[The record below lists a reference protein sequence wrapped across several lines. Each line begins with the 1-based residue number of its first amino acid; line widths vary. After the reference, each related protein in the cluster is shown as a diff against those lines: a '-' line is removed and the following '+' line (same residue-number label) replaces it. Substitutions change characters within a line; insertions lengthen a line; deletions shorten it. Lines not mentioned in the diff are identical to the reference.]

1 MQKQYKEENM
11 EITNGYYSGTMP
23 VQTYKEFKG
32 LVDREF
38 EIESE
43 SFVRLGYYL
52 RCAENSNIL
61 YESGYKSIFEFGE
74 KEYGLKKDVVSRYV
88 NINKRFSEGGFSS
101 VLKKEF
107 QGYGRSKLAEML
119 TLPDNL
125 IELMTPDMTRDEI
138 IEVKKEYAEEQE
150 TSDIELAIEAAEQP
164 EEEQEA
170 SMMERFMFEFFKQQ
184 PEEYI
189 YMPKD
194 SRSIRE
200 YLKPGDS
207 RLIICRIPGKGKWM
221 MSLTDA
227 EEIKLSDMRQGETV
241 NTTWSELIKYV
252 QKITPEGYRKQQWC
266 DLYHMPYPE
275 EPEKEPEKVQEKKK
289 KVKVDVVKPKKPKVA
304 PVQPVKVEV
313 VPGVEAIIEDEE
325 KASEAAE
332 QEIKKAEIMAVPE
345 HTEEPESLEKTESE
359 AITEESY
366 KERMNEL
373 KTAGRLK
380 LNEINECIAMN
391 LFIKAILH
399 IKEAMILIDQM
410 EKLDNLPI
418 IEEG

>member
-1 MQKQYKEENM
+1 M

-150 TSDIELAIEAAEQP
+150 TSDIELAIKAAEQP
-164 EEEQEA
+164 EEEQET
-170 SMMERFMFEFFKQQ
+170 SEMERFMFEFFKQQ

-194 SRSIRE
+194 PRSIRE

-227 EEIKLSDMRQGETV
+227 EEIKLSDMRQGETA

-252 QKITPEGYRKQQWC
+252 QKITPEGDRKQQWC
-266 DLYHMPYPE
+266 ELYNMPYPEAE

-304 PVQPVKVEV
+304 LVQQPEPEV
-313 VPGVEAIIEDEE
+313 VPGMEETIENVE

-332 QEIKKAEIMAVPE
+332 QEIMAVPE
-345 HTEEPESLEKTESE
+345 HTEEPESL
-359 AITEESY
+359 INP
-366 KERMNEL
+366 EREPISKATYNEQM
-373 KTAGRLK
+373 KRLK
-380 LNEINECIAMN
+380 ELCMMKWNSISGCIAMN
-391 LFIKAILH
+391 LWLKARQH
-399 IKEAMILIDQM
+399 MKELDELINQL
-410 EKLDNLPI
+410 ENLDNTPV
-418 IEEG
+418 IEEE

>member
-1 MQKQYKEENM
+1 M

-52 RCAENSNIL
+52 RCAEKSNIL

-170 SMMERFMFEFFKQQ
+170 SEMERFMFEFFKQQ

-194 SRSIRE
+194 PRSIRE

-227 EEIKLSDMRQGETV
+227 EEIKLSDMRQGETA

-252 QKITPEGYRKQQWC
+252 QKITQEGDRKQQWC
-266 DLYHMPYPE
+266 DMYHMPYPEAE

-366 KERMNEL
+366 QERMNEL
-373 KTAGRLK
+373 KTASKLK
-380 LNEINECIAMN
+380 WNEIDGCIAIN
-391 LFIKAILH
+391 LFISARQRIGELK
-399 IKEAMILIDQM
+399 ILIDQM

>member
-1 MQKQYKEENM
+1 M

-164 EEEQEA
+164 EQEA

-184 PEEYI
+184 LEEYI

-194 SRSIRE
+194 PRSIRE

-227 EEIKLSDMRQGETV
+227 EEIKLSDMRQGETA

-252 QKITPEGYRKQQWC
+252 QKITPEGDRKQQWC
-266 DLYHMPYPE
+266 DMYHMPYPE
-275 EPEKEPEKVQEKKK
+275 AEESEKEPEKVQEKKK

-304 PVQPVKVEV
+304 LVQQPEPEV
-313 VPGVEAIIEDEE
+313 VPGMEETIENVE

-332 QEIKKAEIMAVPE
+332 QEIMAVPE
-345 HTEEPESLEKTESE
+345 HTEEPESL
-359 AITEESY
+359 INP
-366 KERMNEL
+366 EREPISKATYNEQM
-373 KTAGRLK
+373 KRLK
-380 LNEINECIAMN
+380 ELCMMKWNSISGCIAMN
-391 LFIKAILH
+391 LWLKARQH
-399 IKEAMILIDQM
+399 MKELDELINQL
-410 EKLDNLPI
+410 ENLDNTPV
-418 IEEG
+418 IEEE

>member
-1 MQKQYKEENM
+1 M

-194 SRSIRE
+194 PRSIRE

-221 MSLTDA
+221 MSLIDA
-227 EEIKLSDMRQGETV
+227 EEIKLSDMRQGETA

-266 DLYHMPYPE
+266 ELYHMPYPEAE
-275 EPEKEPEKVQEKKK
+275 EPEKEPEKEKKK
-289 KVKVDVVKPKKPKVA
+289 KVKVDVVKPKKTKVA

-313 VPGVEAIIEDEE
+313 VPGVEATIENVE

-345 HTEEPESLEKTESE
+345 HTEEPESL
-359 AITEESY
+359 INP
-366 KERMNEL
+366 EREPISKATYNAQM
-373 KTAGRLK
+373 KRLK
-380 LNEINECIAMN
+380 ELCMMKWNSISGCIAMN
-391 LFIKAILH
+391 LWLKSRQH
-399 IKEAMILIDQM
+399 MKELDELINQLED
-410 EKLDNLPI
+410 LDNTPV
-418 IEEG
+418 IEEE